1 MANNDKDRDE
11 LLEHKVDKLDADVS
25 KIHEKLDGIQ
35 TLLGKLTLLDERLA
49 RLQEMNKE
57 SDERILALEKKTAAQ
72 DIEALKINNEL
83 AHTRSVMALLQKI
96 GIGIILAVAIAVI
109 KSATGLTISGG

>member
-1 MANNDKDRDE
+1 MANDKDRDE

-57 SDERILALEKKTAAQ
+57 SDERILALEKKTSAQ
-72 DIEALKINNEL
+72 DIEVLKVNNEL

-96 GIGIILAVAIAVI
+96 GIGIILAVAVAVI